1 MQTVVKVED
10 QEIAER
16 LLKLASENSN
26 ENLPYADTY
35 DIESGLCDCCCI
47 ALGGGGKVIC

>member
-1 MQTVVKVED
+1 MQTLVKEEN

-26 ENLPYADTY
+26 ENLSYADTY
-35 DIESGLCDCCCI
+35 DIESGACECCCWT
-47 ALGGGGKVIC
+47 LGGGGKAVC